1 VNKDKP
7 DSLRKIEVPQTTPR
21 RGEQD
26 MSHASNVSQEN
37 PWNNWLGETQIIL
50 EQNRTFVPLRLVSE
64 GLGQKVE

>member
-1 VNKDKP
+1 
-7 DSLRKIEVPQTTPR
+7 
-21 RGEQD
+21 